1 MADNNAQEPSMEE
14 ILASIRRII
23 SEDGDEGGASEP
35 EQKASEENT
44 DAPVEEAPVENE
56 ILELEEAEIVEEEVQ
71 EAEAPVEV
79 ADVMEDPLAEA
90 TPEPEVL
97 ELDDMVEETQNADL
111 SEDILSKD
119 TADKAAEPFNQLS
132 GLLVRDYPGAENT
145 LDGLVREMLR
155 PMLKEW
161 LDANLPTVV
170 ERMVAKEIARLTNR
184 D

>member
-23 SEDGDEGGASEP
+23 SEDGEEGDVPAQQAEAAQENPPIEDEVL
-35 EQKASEENT
+35 
-44 DAPVEEAPVENE
+44 D
-56 ILELEEAEIVEEEVQ
+56 LEEAEIIEEEEVLEEIE
-71 EAEAPVEV
+71 EAEAPLEA
-79 ADVMEDPLAEA
+79 ADVMEDEPAALAE
-90 TPEPEVL
+90 EPEVL
-97 ELDDMVEETQNADL
+97 ELDDMVEETQKADP
-111 SEDILSKD
+111 SEEILSKD
-119 TADKAAEPFNQLS
+119 AAQKAAEPFSQLS
-132 GLLVRDYPGAENT
+132 GLLVRDYEGAGNT

-161 LDANLPTVV
+161 LDENLPNVV

>member
-23 SEDGDEGGASEP
+23 SEDGEEG
-35 EQKASEENT
+35 
-44 DAPVEEAPVENE
+44 DAPAQQAEAAQDDSPVEDE
-56 ILELEEAEIVEEEVQ
+56 VLDLEEAEIIEDEVVEEIE
-71 EAEAPVEV
+71 EAEAPLEV
-79 ADVMEDPLAEA
+79 ADVMEEEPVAVAE
-90 TPEPEVL
+90 EPEVL
-97 ELDDMVEETQNADL
+97 ELDDMVEVTQNADP
-111 SEDILSKD
+111 SEEILSKD
-119 TADKAAEPFNQLS
+119 AAQKAAEPFSQLS
-132 GLLVRDYPGAENT
+132 GLLVRDYEGAGNT

-161 LDANLPTVV
+161 LDENLPNVV